1 MSKEISF
8 GSDAR
13 TKIKAGID
21 KAFDAVA
28 PTLGAVGM
36 SALIDWEG
44 LDPIVSDDGVTI
56 LKNLEF
62 KDKYENL
69 GLKMLRKAA
78 LRTSV
83 EGGDGTATTT
93 VLTKAIVSEAFR
105 EISNDSSK
113 IQEVKRR
120 LKDGLT
126 EVLYELSKIK
136 REVTE
141 EDIEK
146 IAYISSLDQEAAK
159 LIAEIIKEVGVNGI
173 VTVERQSEIG
183 YKKEIVKG
191 ARFNKGLISPY
202 FITDHEREQCVLENP
217 AIVLVDRTVAVN
229 EHLTGIMNSLGK
241 AGIMSIL
248 FIADDVQ
255 GIALASLIM
264 NQRAGTFKIGC
275 VQNPYKGQRAKDFL
289 FDLAALTGGTV
300 ISEEA
305 GMKLEQATEKECGKA
320 ERVVITKDHCT
331 IVGGQGSQALA
342 ERVGSIGRE
351 LSETTSE
358 FSKAILEERLACLT
372 GGIGVIRVGA
382 YTDTD
387 FNAKKYKFEN
397 AINSTQAALQEGI
410 LPGGGIA
417 LLHVAHMITDNIF
430 TKALRTPFRQMAS
443 NAGYDSEQQFGFLLN
458 DGLNFKTKE
467 PVNMFEAGIIDPYKV
482 VRLALESAVSVAS
495 NLITTEV
502 AIVNEKEEVNER

>member
-1 MSKEISF
+1 MSKEILF
-8 GSDAR
+8 GNEAR
-13 TKIKAGID
+13 TKIKDGID
-21 KAFDAVA
+21 KATQAVS
-28 PTLGAVGM
+28 PTLGPIGM

-78 LRTSV
+78 IRTSV

-93 VLTKAIVSEAFR
+93 VLTKALVDEAFK
-105 EISNDSSK
+105 EVANDSSR
-113 IQEVKRR
+113 IQEIRER
-120 LKDGLT
+120 LVNGLAT
-126 EVLYELSKIK
+126 TLSELSKIK

-146 IAYISSLDQEAAK
+146 IANISSLDSEVAK
-159 LIAEIIKEVGVNGI
+159 LIAEVIKEVGVNGV
-173 VTVERQSEIG
+173 VTVERSSGIG
-183 YKKEIVKG
+183 YTKEVVKG
-191 ARFNKGLISPY
+191 ARFDKGLISPY
-202 FITDHEREQCVLENP
+202 FITDHEREECVLENP
-217 AIVLVDRTVAVN
+217 AIVLVDRIVAIN
-229 EHLTGIMNSLGK
+229 DHLTGIMNSVGK
-241 AGIMSIL
+241 TGITSIL

-275 VQNPYKGQRAKDFL
+275 VQNPYKGSRAKEFL
-289 FDLAALTGGTV
+289 SDMAVLTGGTV

-305 GMKLEQATEKECGKA
+305 GMKLDSSTVEQCGRA
-320 ERVVITKDHCT
+320 ERVIVTKDHCT
-331 IVGGQGSQALA
+331 IVGGMPSGALNERIKAIEVQISQ
-342 ERVGSIGRE
+342 
-351 LSETTSE
+351 TTSE
-358 FSKAILEERLACLT
+358 YTKGMLEERLACLT

-417 LLHVAHMITDNIF
+417 LANIAINDMIFLNS
-430 TKALRTPFRQMAS
+430 LCMPLRQMAK
-443 NAGYDSEQQFGFLLN
+443 NAGLKDLILPNTENMGM
-458 DGLNFKTKE
+458 NFKTKE
-467 PVNMFEAGIIDPYKV
+467 IVNMFEVGIIDPYKV
-482 VRLALESAVSVAS
+482 VRLALESAVSIAI
-495 NLITTEV
+495 NLITCEV
-502 AIVNEKEEVNER
+502 AIVNQEEKEHGKMS